1 MTVLRPVTILA
12 LPLLWVT
19 VSGCAAMNAGP
30 AAVSMRMKRTEDT
43 PKDASV
49 YIDEE
54 YVAPLYVVQSHGVR
68 LPIGEHRITVQK
80 EGYFPYD
87 ELVKANRKDIFLE
100 VDLAAVPD

>member
-1 MTVLRPVTILA
+1 MGP
-12 LPLLWVT
+12 
-19 VSGCAAMNAGP
+19 AGQ
-30 AAVSMRMKRTEDT
+30 AAVSMRVKRTAST

-54 YVAPLYVVQSHGVR
+54 YIAPLYVVQSHGVR

-87 ELVKANRKDIFLE
+87 ELVKANRKDIFLDIE
-100 VDLAAVPD
+100 LTPVPD

>member
-1 MTVLRPVTILA
+1 MQ
-12 LPLLWVT
+12 
-19 VSGCAAMNAGP
+19 AGP
-30 AAVSMRMKRTEDT
+30 AAVSMRVKRTNVT

-68 LPIGEHRITVQK
+68 LPVGEHRVTVQK

-87 ELVKANRKDIFLE
+87 RLVKANRQDIFLE
-100 VDLAAVPD
+100 VELAPVPD

>member
-1 MTVLRPVTILA
+1 VPLKPTAALA
-12 LPLLWVT
+12 LALLCVGAPACVAT
-19 VSGCAAMNAGP
+19 SGVGR
-30 AAVSMRMKRTEDT
+30 AAVSMRMQRTDDT

-68 LPIGEHRITVQK
+68 LPVGEHRITVQK

-87 ELVKANRKDIFLE
+87 RFVKANRQDIFLE
-100 VDLAAVPD
+100 VELAPVPD